1 MATLTDSLRRVKA
14 HLHEV
19 LPDPLVRQACRDVG
33 HHWRDRTLTPTVTTY
48 LLLQQVLHGNPAV
61 GELRHQSGLGF
72 TDSAYC
78 QARQRLPTAAL
89 RRLQRAVASRATAA
103 LDDDPRARW
112 KGHRVFFLDGSS
124 FSMPDTEELREAF
137 GQPSGQAEGCGFPVA
152 HLLVQFDA
160 RAGYLLKAMPAPLN
174 TSDLSQAPA
183 VHCDLRPGDLLVG
196 DRAFGT
202 YAHLA
207 LCRSRRL
214 HGLFRAH
221 QCLIID
227 FRSRRAY
234 APPGAHGRE
243 VKGLPRSRWLKRLG
257 KRDQL
262 VEYHK
267 PKERPAWMGVAEYAA
282 LPATLVARELRYDI
296 PLPGRRTRQVTLVTT
311 LVDPKRYSAR
321 ALARMYGLR
330 WQAETDLRHL
340 KQTLGLDALR
350 SKTVPG
356 VVKELLAFVI
366 IYNLV
371 RRVMHEAARR
381 QGVEPARISFIDAWR
396 WLKHARPGDGLPRL
410 AVNPKRPERV
420 EPRVRKRRP
429 KQFPVMK
436 RPREEL
442 RQALR
447 TRKVAA

>member
-1 MATLTDSLRRVKA
+1 MVTLTDSLRRVKA
-14 HLHEV
+14 HLQEV
-19 LPDPLVRQACRDVG
+19 LPDRLVRQACHDVG

-72 TDSAYC
+72 TASAYC

-89 RRLQRAVASRATAA
+89 RRLQRAVAGRATAA
-103 LDDDPRARW
+103 LDDDPLARW

-137 GQPSGQAEGCGFPVA
+137 GQPSGQAAGCGFPVA

-160 RAGYLLKAMPAPLN
+160 HAGYLLKALPAPLN
-174 TSDLSQAPA
+174 TSDLSQTPA
-183 VHCDLRPGDLLVG
+183 VHRDLCPGDLLVG
-196 DRAFGT
+196 DRAFGS

-207 LCRSRRL
+207 LCRRRGL

-221 QCLIID
+221 QCLIVD
-227 FRSRRAY
+227 FRQRRPY
-234 APPGAHGRE
+234 APPGAHGSE
-243 VKGLPRSRWLKRLG
+243 AKGRPRSRWLRRLG
-257 KRDQL
+257 RHDQL

-267 PKERPAWMGVAEYAA
+267 PKEQPAWLSAADYTA
-282 LPATLVARELRYDI
+282 LPETLVVRELRYEI
-296 PLPGRRTRQVTLVTT
+296 RLPGRRTRVVTLVTT
-311 LVDPKRYSAR
+311 LVNAQRYSAR

-340 KQTLGLDALR
+340 KQTLGLDVLR

-371 RRVMHEAARR
+371 RRVMHEAARQ

-396 WLKHARPGDGLPRL
+396 WLKHARPGTELPRL
-410 AVNPKRPERV
+410 AVNPERPERV

-447 TRKVAA
+447 KRDVAA